1 MNRINFTTLTP
12 QEFIAARE
20 CLDGRYLV
28 PGAFI
33 EIIDQEGLFWGAF
46 RVAEGFGPGGV
57 VTIPVSITDGRDIEP
72 APAGGN

>member
-33 EIIDQEGLFWGAF
+33 EIIDQEGLYWGSV
-46 RVAEGFGPGGV
+46 RVAKTWTGEV
-57 VTIPVSITDGRDIEP
+57 VTIPVSITDGRDVEP